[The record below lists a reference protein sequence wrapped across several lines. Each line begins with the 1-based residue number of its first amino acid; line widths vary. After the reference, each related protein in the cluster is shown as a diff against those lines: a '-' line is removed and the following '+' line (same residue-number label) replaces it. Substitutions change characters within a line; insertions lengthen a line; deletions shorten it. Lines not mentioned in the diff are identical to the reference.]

1 VLVNEALVRTVL
13 GVKVEKLLV
22 TQVAHIFIVDLSI
35 GLLLRL
41 VVPINAA
48 DGDDY
53 KVQWGQ
59 RCQQEATIESL
70 WISGVELLQAEEAGS
85 PDGS

>member
-1 VLVNEALVRTVL
+1 MLVDEALVRTVL

-41 VVPINAA
+41 VVPIDAA

-53 KVQWGQ
+53 KIQGGK
-59 RCQQEATIESL
+59 RSQQEASIESL
-70 WISGVELLQAEEAGS
+70 WISGIELLQAEEPGS